1 MSAAD
6 SLHWSCQLTLAR
18 ATKQQI
24 LLCFYTTRLRNV
36 TTLSVLF
43 AGLGTV
49 HTRQRQCYRRPFI
62 DFYRDDDDSQTN
74 GLEPSETYR
83 TETTT
88 TLRNENCNHALL
100 SEWRNTH
107 LGPATSDDGGSRM
120 KNTKTVTDVHT
131 RHRERIRCFKH
142 RRNIQ
147 MHSNAPRFVRGGR
160 LNRRLLNYFAVRKGP
175 RQDELGSFWQPRYTL
190 MYFQGFS
197 NISTGGCQTVPSNAT
212 ATPTSLHQIVQPST
226 VSYTNRGASG
236 TCAKALGSGKCAL
249 DPAVCELFAGG
260 GSSCWKSDDVCSSR
274 QLGNWRERARE
285 AEKERQQS
293 VSWREL
299 TTYYTAASGHRPDQ
313 AVGGVC
319 YWSLQNNVSL
329 AGGGEINGAFYQTI
343 IQILS
348 NSTIPPLFSLFG
360 TQLNSSQSDLF
371 ISRCCRFPF
380 LPSLPSPV
388 ELYCV
393 STLCVRDIRTEE
405 VFLSPPLLLH
415 RITALLRGT
424 GSEFRKVSG
433 YKINSISCGGGG
445 VYTHTQ
451 THTKSGRV
459 EDYNFINYFTAPPPP
474 RGFGNNFNLI
484 LK

>member
-1 MSAAD
+1 MLWVAE
-6 SLHWSCQLTLAR
+6 
-18 ATKQQI
+18 
-24 LLCFYTTRLRNV
+24 
-36 TTLSVLF
+36 SVLWIPP
-43 AGLGTV
+43 
-49 HTRQRQCYRRPFI
+49 C
-62 DFYRDDDDSQTN
+62 
-74 GLEPSETYR
+74 
-83 TETTT
+83 
-88 TLRNENCNHALL
+88 
-100 SEWRNTH
+100 
-107 LGPATSDDGGSRM
+107 
-120 KNTKTVTDVHT
+120 
-131 RHRERIRCFKH
+131 
-142 RRNIQ
+142 
-147 MHSNAPRFVRGGR
+147 
-160 LNRRLLNYFAVRKGP
+160 
-175 RQDELGSFWQPRYTL
+175 
-190 MYFQGFS
+190 
-197 NISTGGCQTVPSNAT
+197 
-212 ATPTSLHQIVQPST
+212 
-226 VSYTNRGASG
+226 VSYSLEEEVAAGKVM
-236 TCAKALGSGKCAL
+236 TCA
-249 DPAVCELFAGG
+249 V
-260 GSSCWKSDDVCSSR
+260 V
-274 QLGNWRERARE
+274 
-285 AEKERQQS
+285 
-293 VSWREL
+293 VSWGIGENVREKRRESDRNRFL
-299 TTYYTAASGHRPDQ
+299 DESWRHTTQQHQDIGPDQ

-380 LPSLPSPV
+380 LHSLPSPV

-393 STLCVRDIRTEE
+393 STMCVRDIRTEK

-451 THTKSGRV
+451 THTKSDRV